1 MKFRVRLSAQARVDI
16 DQLYNLILERE
27 DDIADAERALE
38 ALDAGLQTLGDFP
51 YACRKAGEGQDPFLR
66 ELIVGFGAAG
76 YVVLYGIDN
85 DAHVTVAAVRH
96 QREDDYH

>member
-1 MKFRVRLSAQARVDI
+1 MRFRVRLSAQARVDI
-16 DQLYNLILERE
+16 GRLYDFILERE

-51 YACRKAGEGQDPFLR
+51 YAYRKAGEGQDPFLR

-76 YVVLYGIDN
+76 YVVLYRIDN

>member
-1 MKFRVRLSAQARVDI
+1 MKFRVRLSAQARADI
-16 DQLYNLILERE
+16 DRLYDFILERE
-27 DDIADAERALE
+27 DDIVDAERVLE

-76 YVVLYGIDN
+76 CVVLYRID
-85 DAHVTVAAVRH
+85 DDGCVTGAAVRH

>member
-1 MKFRVRLSAQARVDI
+1 MKFRVRLSAQARADI
-16 DQLYNLILERE
+16 DRLYDFILERE
-27 DDIADAERALE
+27 DDIVDAERVLE

-76 YVVLYGIDN
+76 CVVLYSIDD